1 METEIVVEYVGA
13 NGNTATE
20 TFKSWDENGSYTLLY
35 NDVSQDSLRLMI
47 PTQNVL
53 SLRVV
58 TEEDRAEEERGF
70 VEKYVDTII
79 ETGFAYVDDDLVY
92 RVTLFL
98 DKLCKKHVTEDVIPG
113 VVKIRLIEG

>member
-1 METEIVVEYVGA
+1 METEIVVEYLKA

-35 NDVSQDSLRLMI
+35 NDGLRLMI

-53 SLRVV
+53 SLRIIRP
-58 TEEDRAEEERGF
+58 EDRAEEERGF

-98 DKLCKKHVTEDVIPG
+98 DKLCKKHKTEDIIPG

>member
-1 METEIVVEYVGA
+1 METEIIVEYVRA

-98 DKLCKKHVTEDVIPG
+98 DKLCKKHNTIADQVPVFCTYA
-113 VVKIRLIEG
+113 